1 MNISSED
8 QSYLIERIPGVKVLL
23 DMGDVGG
30 ILDAIDL
37 WYLAGNGFAPPDY
50 EDYNAEGV
58 KMQNVRDRIYWDTAP
73 EN

>member
-8 QSYLIERIPGVKVLL
+8 KSYLIERIPGVKVLL

-37 WYLAGNGFAPPDY
+37 
-50 EDYNAEGV
+50 
-58 KMQNVRDRIYWDTAP
+58 
-73 EN
+73 